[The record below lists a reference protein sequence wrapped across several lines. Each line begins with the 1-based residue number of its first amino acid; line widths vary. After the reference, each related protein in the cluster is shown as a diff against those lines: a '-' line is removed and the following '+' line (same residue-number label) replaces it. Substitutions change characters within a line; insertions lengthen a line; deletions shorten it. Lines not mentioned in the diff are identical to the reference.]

1 MSSFSELI
9 KRGRQ
14 AKGWTQLDLAQALRV
29 TQQTVANWEAGSIPK
44 GNRIAALSQALD
56 IELIGPVPVYQ
67 AVHQCLICKTTNLAT
82 GEFFCAICDK
92 AYVEARK

>member
-1 MSSFSELI
+1 MSTFAEHI
-9 KRGRQ
+9 KRGRK
-14 AKGWTQLDLAQALRV
+14 AKGWTQLDLAQALGI

-44 GNRIAALSQALD
+44 GNRIAPLSQALG
-56 IELIGPVPVYQ
+56 IELIGPMPVYQ
-67 AVHQCLICKTTNLAT
+67 PVHQCLICKTTNLAT